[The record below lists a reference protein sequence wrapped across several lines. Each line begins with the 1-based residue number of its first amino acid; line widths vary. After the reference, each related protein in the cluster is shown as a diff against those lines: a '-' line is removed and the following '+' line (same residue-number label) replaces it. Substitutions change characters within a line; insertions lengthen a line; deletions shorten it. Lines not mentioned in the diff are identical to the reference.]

1 MLPRFLIH
9 FPTHIPTDIQPTMVP
24 YPNPSSAV
32 AMVPMPSSTQSEIS
46 SFGSS
51 VNFPSLE
58 NLSSLSARP
67 PLRKRKTHRLTT
79 LSMPS
84 NPIFSVSIFG
94 P

>member
-24 YPNPSSAV
+24 YPNPSPAV

-51 VNFPSLE
+51 VNFPSFE
-58 NLSSLSARP
+58 N
-67 PLRKRKTHRLTT
+67 RLTT